1 MLALFGLALLAACE
15 RDVTPPTLDAVL
27 VVAGGSAIVTDTSSY
42 LFTSSE
48 TGLTGQIAFDFTN
61 VTRRTIS
68 LVNCLGGY
76 RLWLE
81 KQVGSDW
88 TRAWSPVQLDCV
100 SPPIVLR
107 RGETRSDTLR
117 IFGGHPGTNRFPL
130 FMVDEVE
137 GSYRLVIGAAY
148 WNYNH
153 DGPSFGQAL
162 PLQYTVSHPFE
173 IRTD

>member
-1 MLALFGLALLAACE
+1 MLALLGLALLAGCE

-81 KQVGSDW
+81 KQMESDW
-88 TRAWSPVQLDCV
+88 TRAWSPAQLGCLG
-100 SPPIVLR
+100 PPIVLHP
-107 RGETRSDTLR
+107 GETRPDTLR
-117 IFGGHPGTNRFPL
+117 IFGGRPGTNRFPR
-130 FMVDEVE
+130 FTVDEVE
-137 GSYRLVIGAAY
+137 GTYRLVIGAAY
-148 WNYNH
+148 WNYSH
-153 DGPSFGQAL
+153 EGSSFGQPV
-162 PLQYTVSHPFE
+162 PLQYTVSNPFE
-173 IRTD
+173 ISTD